1 MCGEGGCGGVPSAGC
16 GRCWLKP
23 AGLKLLLTSNQSK
36 ATYWLNKFNWQ
47 QQQWHEQQGEGGRVG
62 GEEDDS
68 SSNDNDTLMQV

>member
-1 MCGEGGCGGVPSAGC
+1 MPGVGC

-47 QQQWHEQQGEGGRVG
+47 QQQWHEQQIERERRERMEGKEAERGCYSTVTAGTMTTIR
-62 GEEDDS
+62 
-68 SSNDNDTLMQV
+68 